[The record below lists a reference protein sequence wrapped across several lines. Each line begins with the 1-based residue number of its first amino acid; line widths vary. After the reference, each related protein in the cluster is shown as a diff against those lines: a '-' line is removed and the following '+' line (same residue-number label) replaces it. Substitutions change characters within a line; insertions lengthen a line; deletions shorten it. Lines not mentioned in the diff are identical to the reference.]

1 MSRRDL
7 EPGAGLRNASL
18 TTADGRTLRY
28 VTAGEGG
35 PVVVFEAGLGAGA
48 GEFVLT
54 QRLVAQGTTAVAYDR
69 AGHGGSSPDQQPRS
83 LDRICEDL
91 HALVQHVSP
100 DRGVVLVGHSWG
112 GPIVR
117 CFAEKHPSLV
127 AGIVMIDVT
136 STAVLPEKAAK
147 SMPLTISIMSL
158 LIPLTRP
165 MVRRTY
171 LKHVAADVSPE
182 DREVMTREMVS
193 KQSSRVAVAEA
204 RAASTSLPLL
214 ARWEEIG
221 LPDHVPVITLA
232 GAGFGFR
239 KDVRAALITS
249 AEEEMARHPRGECRV
264 IEGTDHFVPMDK
276 PGETAQAILD
286 IVARVRAGSDRTQ

>member
-7 EPGAGLRNASL
+7 DPGAGLHNASL

-100 DRGVVLVGHSWG
+100 HRGVVLVGHSWG
-112 GPIVR
+112 GPIIR
-117 CFAEKHPSLV
+117 CFTEKHASLV
-127 AGIVMIDVT
+127 AGIVMIDTT
-136 STAVLPEKAAK
+136 STAVLPEKAAR

-158 LIPLTRP
+158 LNPLTRP
-165 MVRRTY
+165 LVRRTY
-171 LKHVAADVSPE
+171 LRHVAADVSQR
-182 DREVMTREMVS
+182 DREVMTREMTS

-204 RAASTSLPLL
+204 RAAATSLPLL
-214 ARWEEIG
+214 AHWERTG

-239 KDVRAALITS
+239 KELRAALIDDAT
-249 AEEEMARHPRGECRV
+249 EEMSRHPRGEVRV

-276 PGETAQAILD
+276 PHETAQAILD
-286 IVARVRAGSDRTQ
+286 IVQVVRLTSDRQT

>member
-7 EPGAGLRNASL
+7 DPGAGLSNGSL
-18 TTADGRTLRY
+18 TTEDGRTLRY

-35 PVVVFEAGLGAGA
+35 PVVVLEAGLGAAA

-54 QRLVAQGTTAVAYDR
+54 QRLVAETTRTVAYDR
-69 AGHGGSSPDQQPRS
+69 AGHGGSSPDHRDRT

-100 DRGVVLVGHSWG
+100 DQGVVLVGHSWG

-117 CFAEKHPSLV
+117 CFAEKHPTLV
-127 AGIVMIDVT
+127 AGIVLIDIT
-136 STAVLPEKAAK
+136 STAVLPEKAAR

-158 LIPLTRP
+158 LNPLTRSL
-165 MVRRTY
+165 VRRTY
-171 LKHVAADVSPE
+171 LRHVAADVSQQ
-182 DREVMTREMVS
+182 DREVMTREMTS

-204 RAASTSLPLL
+204 RAAATSLPLL
-214 ARWEEIG
+214 AHWERTG

-239 KDVRAALITS
+239 KELRVALIDAAT
-249 AEEEMARHPRGECRV
+249 EEMSRHPRGEVRV
-264 IEGTDHFVPMDK
+264 VEGTDHFVPMDK
-276 PGETAQAILD
+276 PHETAQAILD
-286 IVARVRAGSDRTQ
+286 VVRVVRATSDR